1 MAESVY
7 VLCAL
12 TSTACAVLLLAAYRR
27 SRARLLL
34 WSCLCFAFLAVDNL
48 LLVVDLGIVQGTD
61 LSVPRV
67 SVALAGLVLL
77 LYGLIYDTSRG
88 ARP

>member
-1 MAESVY
+1 MAIAVY

-34 WSCLCFAFLAVDNL
+34 WSCLCFAFLAVDNV
-48 LLVVDLGIVQGTD
+48 LLVVDLGIVPGTD

-67 SVALAGLVLL
+67 SVFLAGLMLL